1 MLNNENGSLI
11 FLPTIGNLSDSLG
24 KKYYKKKVKS
34 EGMECRSK

>member
-11 FLPTIGNLSDSLG
+11 SLPTIVNLGGSLG
-24 KKYYKKKVKS
+24 NKDYKKVKS

>member
-11 FLPTIGNLSDSLG
+11 SLPTIVNLGGSLG
-24 KKYYKKKVKS
+24 NKDYKKKVKS

>member
-11 FLPTIGNLSDSLG
+11 SLPTIGNLGSILG
-24 KKYYKKKVKS
+24 KKNSKKKVKS

>member
-11 FLPTIGNLSDSLG
+11 SLPRIGNLGTSLG
-24 KKYYKKKVKS
+24 NKDCKKEVKS